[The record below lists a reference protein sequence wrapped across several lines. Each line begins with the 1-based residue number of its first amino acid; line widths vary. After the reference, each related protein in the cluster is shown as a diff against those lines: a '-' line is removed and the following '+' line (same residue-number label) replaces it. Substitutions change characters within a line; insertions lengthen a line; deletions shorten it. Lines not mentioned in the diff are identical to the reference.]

1 MSQLNFKSF
10 VTARFLEEEERLL
23 NDFLRFINNQP
34 KTEDEAMVSDFLL
47 SRSGGYIYNEIRNNI
62 AVEVEYIEITRGF
75 RPEQLPP
82 MIESHVINAIPY
94 VLDNMRLNTPP
105 HVANQIY
112 QGAKDY
118 VLKIQDIT
126 NELSRRQM
134 QQNSNWH
141 NMGNTRGNRWGNGNQ
156 YGRDDRWGDSSPFT
170 RAAARNQPTGNAFGH
185 NPNAFTSNAVS
196 INRSAEIRR
205 QPTPVN
211 NGYSDYFQDRPI
223 TPSVQG
229 EVGEMDILSRLRPQ
243 QQEQRPVPQRTN
255 GGQWLNSTVIK
266 DTSPVNTGI
275 SSSLV
280 EDIHEDEFFPE
291 RQSIRNVVETV
302 EQPVQQAQPIVNRS
316 KDISAD
322 DIELIPT
329 WELNDDIRKQ
339 AVCRKDLEEK
349 WLWRAV
355 SKEETKHPM
364 HLFPVSSHYV
374 AFDEPG
380 DKEYGKVYYRYNG
393 QVYKAS
399 IFTTSTKYPVRY
411 LIDYRY
417 REVIYDIDGETGYP
431 FETVKRMNRNEQME
445 YQKHIL
451 PYDRKPEYAPQVVD
465 TKAVEDV
472 KEQLER
478 LFPKEGIKMD
488 TDAAIQTI
496 GDQDKVKTIQARAYK
511 KGVDEIYLANVVNT
525 EEVITWQ
532 IDEAMDK
539 VSEAVE
545 KLADDESEGH
555 RVVIVQDLL
564 NDLDDL
570 EDEAPKQVINELF
583 TNFYNHWL
591 AKVTHG
597 RIMVTDPRNDH
608 DDLMY
613 SDLMSK
619 REKDTF
625 KVILESK
632 LSQWINV
639 DLYKGFNNTE
649 ENPDI
654 DPNTFYIPVFQTALY
669 VPNDKFGEINLEV
682 GDKWLDVT
690 ELNDTFNDVVES
702 VFDTLANQKD
712 TNGYV
717 QIVTREGHLY
727 DLVKCH
733 SDKPN
738 GLTAKVLLK
747 RRF

>member
-10 VTARFLEEEERLL
+10 ITARFLEEEERLL

-75 RPEQLPP
+75 RPEQMAQ

-94 VLDNMRLNTPP
+94 VLDNMRLNVPP

-126 NELSRRQM
+126 NELGRRQM
-134 QQNSNWH
+134 QQSSNWH
-141 NMGNTRGNRWGNGNQ
+141 NMGGARGNRWDTGNQ

-170 RAAARNQPTGNAFGH
+170 RAAARNQSTGNAFGH
-185 NPNAFTSNAVS
+185 SPNAFTSNAVN

-205 QPTPVN
+205 SPVPVN

-223 TPSVQG
+223 TPAVQG

-243 QQEQRPVPQRTN
+243 QEQPVMPQRTTGN
-255 GGQWLNSTVIK
+255 QWFNSTVVK
-266 DTSPVNTGI
+266 DTTPVNTGI

-280 EDIHEDEFFPE
+280 EDIQEDEFFPE
-291 RQSIRNVVETV
+291 KPSARNIVETM
-302 EQPVQQAQPIVNRS
+302 ESIPQPTITKN
-316 KDISAD
+316 KDISVD

-329 WELNDDIRKQ
+329 WELNDDVRKE
-339 AVCRKDLEEK
+339 AVFRNDLEEN
-349 WLWRAV
+349 WIWRAV
-355 SKEETKHPM
+355 SNEETQYPM

-417 REVIYDIDGETGYP
+417 REIIYDIDGETGYP
-431 FETVKRMNRNEQME
+431 FETVRIMNRNEQME
-445 YQKHIL
+445 YQKHVL
-451 PYDRKPEYAPQVVD
+451 PYDRKPTYVPQVVD
-465 TKAVEDV
+465 TKAVEDF
-472 KEQLER
+472 KEQLEKV
-478 LFPKEGIKMD
+478 FPKEGVKMD
-488 TDAAIQTI
+488 TEGAIQTI
-496 GDQDKVKTIQARAYK
+496 GEQDKVKTIQSRAYN
-511 KGVDEIYLANVVNT
+511 KGVDEIYLANAVNT

-532 IDEAMDK
+532 IEEAKEK
-539 VSEAVE
+539 VAEAIE
-545 KLADDESEGH
+545 KLNDEDNEGQ
-555 RVVIVQDLL
+555 RVVIVQDLI
-564 NDLDDL
+564 NELDDL
-570 EDEAPKQVINELF
+570 EDKAPKRVLDELF

-619 REKDTF
+619 REKETF

-632 LSQWINV
+632 LANWIEDN
-639 DLYKGFNNTE
+639 LFKYFNNHE
-649 ENPDI
+649 ENPDL
-654 DPNTFYIPVFQTALY
+654 DEHTFYIPVTQSVMY
-669 VPNDKFGEINLEV
+669 IPDDKFGDINLGV
-682 GDKWLDVT
+682 GEKWMDVT
-690 ELNDTFNDVVES
+690 ELNETFNEVIDSMFE
-702 VFDTLANQKD
+702 TLDNQKNIQD
-712 TNGYV
+712 YT
-717 QIVTREGHLY
+717 QLVTREGHLY
-727 DLVKCH
+727 DVVKCH
-733 SDKPN
+733 ADKPN
-738 GLTAKVLLK
+738 GLTAKVLLR